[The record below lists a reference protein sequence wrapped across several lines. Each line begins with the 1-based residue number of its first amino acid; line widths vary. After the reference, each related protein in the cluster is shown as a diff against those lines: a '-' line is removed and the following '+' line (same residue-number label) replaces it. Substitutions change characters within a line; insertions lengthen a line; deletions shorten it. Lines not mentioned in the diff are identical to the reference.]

1 MYQFNI
7 GKTSLPVAREWEIRA
22 GGGQMFAAIQSRRL
36 YRQVADQIRSQIE
49 HGRLA
54 VGERLPGERELAE
67 ELGVSRPTIREA
79 LIALEVEGLIH
90 IRMGSGVYV
99 ARSLR
104 QKSAPVQAEELE
116 GPFELLRARSLIECA
131 IAEEAARIVT
141 PDHVAAMDKVL
152 TQMARTFSSPQVS
165 IALDRTF
172 HTTIA
177 GIMENAALDRV
188 VGELFDQRMTPYFTK
203 LASYFESAAS
213 WREAFEEHRAL
224 RDAIAAGDPA
234 RAKSAMQYHLQQS
247 QLRFSRSFDGELESE
262 GGHSAG
268 TLKQK

>member
-1 MYQFNI
+1 
-7 GKTSLPVAREWEIRA
+7 
-22 GGGQMFAAIQSRRL
+22 MFAAIQSRRL

-49 HGRLA
+49 HGQLG

-99 ARSLR
+99 ARSPR
-104 QKSAPVQAEELE
+104 EKRHQVQADELE
-116 GPFELLRARSLIECA
+116 GPFELLRARALIECA
-131 IAEEAARIVT
+131 IAEEAARTVT
-141 PDHVAAMDKVL
+141 PKHIEAMDDVL
-152 TQMARTFSSPQVS
+152 TQMARTFNNPQVS

-177 GIMENAALDRV
+177 SIMENSALDRV
-188 VGELFDQRMTPYFTK
+188 VGELFDQRMTPYFTR

-213 WREAFEEHRAL
+213 WREAFEEHRAV
-224 RDAIAAGDPA
+224 RDAIANGDPV
-234 RAKSAMQYHLQQS
+234 RAKAAMQHHLHQS
-247 QLRFSRSFDGELESE
+247 QLRFSRSFDEELETE
-262 GGHSAG
+262 RGHSA
-268 TLKQK
+268 KISQQK

>member
-1 MYQFNI
+1 
-7 GKTSLPVAREWEIRA
+7 
-22 GGGQMFAAIQSRRL
+22 MFAAIQSRRL

-49 HGRLA
+49 HGQLG

-99 ARSLR
+99 ARSPREKHL
-104 QKSAPVQAEELE
+104 QVQSEELE
-116 GPFELLRARSLIECA
+116 GPFELLRARALIECA
-131 IAEEAARIVT
+131 IAEEAARTVT
-141 PDHVAAMDKVL
+141 PKHIEAMDDVL
-152 TQMARTFSSPQVS
+152 TQMARTFNNPQVS

-177 GIMENAALDRV
+177 GIMENSALDRV
-188 VGELFDQRMTPYFTK
+188 VGELFDQRMTPYFTR

-213 WREAFEEHRAL
+213 WREAFEEHRAV
-224 RDAIAAGDPA
+224 RDAIAGGDPA
-234 RAKSAMQYHLQQS
+234 RAKSAMQYHLHQS
-247 QLRFSRSFDGELESE
+247 QLRFSRSFDEELETE
-262 GGHSAG
+262 RGQSA
-268 TLKQK
+268 KMSRKK

>member
-1 MYQFNI
+1 
-7 GKTSLPVAREWEIRA
+7 
-22 GGGQMFAAIQSRRL
+22 MFAAIQSRRL

-49 HGRLA
+49 HGQLG

-99 ARSLR
+99 ARSPRPKRL
-104 QKSAPVQAEELE
+104 QVQAEELE
-116 GPFELLRARSLIECA
+116 GPFELLRARALIECA

-141 PDHVAAMDKVL
+141 PKHIAAMDDVL
-152 TQMARTFSSPQVS
+152 TQMARTFNNPQVS

-177 GIMENAALDRV
+177 GIMENSALDRV
-188 VGELFDQRMTPYFTK
+188 VGELFDQRMTPYFTR

-213 WREAFEEHRAL
+213 WREAFEEHRAV
-224 RDAIAAGDPA
+224 RDAIAGGDPV
-234 RAKSAMQYHLQQS
+234 RAKAAMQHHLHQS
-247 QLRFSRSFDGELESE
+247 QLRFSRSFDEELETE
-262 GGHSAG
+262 RGHSTKASR
-268 TLKQK
+268 QK

>member
-1 MYQFNI
+1 
-7 GKTSLPVAREWEIRA
+7 
-22 GGGQMFAAIQSRRL
+22 MFAAIQSRRL

-49 HGRLA
+49 HGQLG

-79 LIALEVEGLIH
+79 LIALEVEGLVH

-99 ARSLR
+99 ARSTREKTVLL
-104 QKSAPVQAEELE
+104 QPEDLE
-116 GPFELLRARSLIECA
+116 GPFELLRARALIECA
-131 IAEEAARIVT
+131 IAEEAARTVK
-141 PDHVAAMDKVL
+141 PENVEAMDEVL
-152 TQMARTFSSPQVS
+152 TQMARTFNKPQVS

-177 GIMENAALDRV
+177 GIVGNAALDRV

-203 LASYFESAAS
+203 LASYFESPAS
-213 WREAFEEHRAL
+213 WREAFEEHRAV

-234 RAKSAMQYHLQQS
+234 RAKAAMQHHLHQS
-247 QLRFSRSFDGELESE
+247 QIRFSRSFDEELETE
-262 GGHSAG
+262 RGHSTKAS
-268 TLKQK
+268 LQK

>member
-1 MYQFNI
+1 
-7 GKTSLPVAREWEIRA
+7 
-22 GGGQMFAAIQSRRL
+22 MFAAIQSRRL

-49 HGRLA
+49 HGQLG

-99 ARSLR
+99 ARSPREKHLR
-104 QKSAPVQAEELE
+104 IQPDELE
-116 GPFELLRARSLIECA
+116 GPFELLRARALIECA
-131 IAEEAARIVT
+131 IAEEAARTVT
-141 PDHVAAMDKVL
+141 TKHIEAMDDVL
-152 TQMARTFSSPQVS
+152 TQMARTFNNPQVS

-177 GIMENAALDRV
+177 GIMENSALDRV
-188 VGELFDQRMTPYFTK
+188 VGELFDQRMTPYFTR

-213 WREAFEEHRAL
+213 WREAFEEHRAV
-224 RDAIAAGDPA
+224 RDAIAGGDPA
-234 RAKSAMQYHLQQS
+234 RAKSAMQYHLHQS
-247 QLRFSRSFDGELESE
+247 QLRFSRSFDEELETE
-262 GGHSAG
+262 RDQSA
-268 TLKQK
+268 KMSRHK

>member
-1 MYQFNI
+1 
-7 GKTSLPVAREWEIRA
+7 
-22 GGGQMFAAIQSRRL
+22 MFAAIQSRRL

-49 HGRLA
+49 HGRLGI
-54 VGERLPGERELAE
+54 GERLPGERELAE

-99 ARSLR
+99 ARSPRDKPILVH
-104 QKSAPVQAEELE
+104 SEELE
-116 GPFELLRARSLIECA
+116 GPFELLRARALIECA
-131 IAEEAARIVT
+131 IAEEAARAIT
-141 PDHVAAMDKVL
+141 PEHIAAMDDVL
-152 TQMARTFSSPQVS
+152 TQMARTFNSPQVS

-213 WREAFEEHRAL
+213 WREAFEEHRAV
-224 RDAIAAGDPA
+224 RDAIAAGDPP
-234 RAKSAMQYHLQQS
+234 RAKAAMQYHLQQS
-247 QLRFSRSFDGELESE
+247 QRRFSRSFDEDLEGER
-262 GGHSAG
+262 GHSGKAS
-268 TLKQK
+268 KQK

>member
-1 MYQFNI
+1 
-7 GKTSLPVAREWEIRA
+7 
-22 GGGQMFAAIQSRRL
+22 MFAAIQSRRL

-49 HGRLA
+49 HGQLG

-99 ARSLR
+99 ARSPR
-104 QKSAPVQAEELE
+104 EKRHQVQAEELE
-116 GPFELLRARSLIECA
+116 GPFELLRARALIECA
-131 IAEEAARIVT
+131 IAEEAARTVT
-141 PDHVAAMDKVL
+141 PKHIEAMDDVL
-152 TQMARTFSSPQVS
+152 TQMARTFNNPQVS

-177 GIMENAALDRV
+177 SIMENSALDRV
-188 VGELFDQRMTPYFTK
+188 VGELFDQRMTPYFTR

-213 WREAFEEHRAL
+213 WREAFEEHRAV
-224 RDAIAAGDPA
+224 RDAIANGDPV
-234 RAKSAMQYHLQQS
+234 RAKAAMQHHLHQS
-247 QLRFSRSFDGELESE
+247 QLRFSRSFDEELETE
-262 GGHSAG
+262 RGHSA
-268 TLKQK
+268 KISQQK